1 MRSAG
6 IALRRAE
13 WQSVLFG
20 TPNRA
25 DLAACVPEWELRS
38 VRVRVHRNHGFE
50 AVSSATPAYAAWN
63 GLAFEWAIGAYDDSL
78 TFDISGE
85 ADVDVVWLD
94 TARTH
99 GAEEGIGVWLGT
111 RLTALRSLTTNPIVV
126 LAWPL
131 SEGDRDQLNSAA
143 VPATYVADLAPL
155 ADSLGSRWLDA
166 RAESISGTRFANQAC
181 LRVARELACCW
192 LPAASL
198 PPRKAIAVDLDGT
211 LFRGVLAED
220 GPSAVELARG
230 HHALQARLAEFREAG
245 ILLALISRNELADV
259 EDLFRSRTDFPLRLS
274 DFSALEIC
282 WDDKANGL
290 RRIATALR
298 IGEDSIVLVDD
309 NPGELAAVA
318 SSLPVFTVHAKSD
331 GHQTVAAL
339 EHVSGVFR
347 WHRSA
352 EDRLRAED
360 LLASRERCVVSESA
374 VSPDDY
380 LRSLE
385 VRLDYFVGPRQHLP
399 RIAELSARTNQFNLS
414 LRRMNEAEIAR
425 RLDDH
430 PSNVVAIRLAD
441 RLSDSGIVGVVVGF
455 HSADALHVDELCVSC
470 RALGRRLEDSML
482 TKALLVMAG
491 NRSPEKI
498 VFALRKGP
506 RNAPAR
512 QWLARYAGAELS
524 DGAAALEM
532 PFSAVSG
539 RTISSAIRTEV
550 VQ

>member
-1 MRSAG
+1 M
-6 IALRRAE
+6 
-13 WQSVLFG
+13 
-20 TPNRA
+20 PH
-25 DLAACVPEWELRS
+25 ACLNGNF
-38 VRVRVHRNHGFE
+38 VRFVFECTVTIGFE

-63 GLAFEWAIGAYDDSL
+63 GLAFEWAIGGYDDSL

-131 SEGDRDQLNSAA
+131 SEGERDQLNSAA

-259 EDLFRSRTDFPLRLS
+259 EDLFRRGPIFRSGYPTFPRWR
-274 DFSALEIC
+274 SAGTTRQTGFE
-282 WDDKANGL
+282 GL
-290 RRIATALR
+290 PRRCASAR
-298 IGEDSIVLVDD
+298 I
-309 NPGELAAVA
+309 P
-318 SSLPVFTVHAKSD
+318 SSL
-331 GHQTVAAL
+331 
-339 EHVSGVFR
+339 
-347 WHRSA
+347 
-352 EDRLRAED
+352 
-360 LLASRERCVVSESA
+360 
-374 VSPDDY
+374 
-380 LRSLE
+380 
-385 VRLDYFVGPRQHLP
+385 
-399 RIAELSARTNQFNLS
+399 
-414 LRRMNEAEIAR
+414 
-425 RLDDH
+425 
-430 PSNVVAIRLAD
+430 
-441 RLSDSGIVGVVVGF
+441 
-455 HSADALHVDELCVSC
+455 
-470 RALGRRLEDSML
+470 
-482 TKALLVMAG
+482 
-491 NRSPEKI
+491 
-498 VFALRKGP
+498 
-506 RNAPAR
+506 
-512 QWLARYAGAELS
+512 
-524 DGAAALEM
+524 
-532 PFSAVSG
+532 
-539 RTISSAIRTEV
+539 
-550 VQ
+550 